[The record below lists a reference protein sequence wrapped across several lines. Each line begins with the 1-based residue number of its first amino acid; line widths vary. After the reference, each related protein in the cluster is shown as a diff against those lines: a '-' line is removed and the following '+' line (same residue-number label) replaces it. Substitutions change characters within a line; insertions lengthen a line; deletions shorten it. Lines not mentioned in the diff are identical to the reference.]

1 MEEKSANSPAVPPS
15 LELPVQRY
23 LGIGSLSGLI
33 ESSRLLVQKFCLLS
47 RSRTQGDPQHPD
59 ELGMA
64 VAAMMMASFTAEV
77 ALKQIHLIA
86 ADQSPVRKHDLAL
99 IVENLPR
106 EARRQLYE
114 QWETVSSPVA
124 DSLGSLWDG
133 TLDRLLET
141 CPGGFEEW
149 RYLYE
154 TRPRN
159 GLPGL
164 LLRLAETAATV
175 AVQLYRQHPEY
186 AQSQRN
192 RRND

>member
-1 MEEKSANSPAVPPS
+1 MREEVENSPAVPLS
-15 LELPVQRY
+15 LEFPVQRY
-23 LGIGSLSGLI
+23 LGVGTLSGLL
-33 ESSRLLVQKFCLLS
+33 ESSRLLVHEFFVLS
-47 RSRTQGDPQHPD
+47 RARTQGNRQHPD

-64 VAAMMMASFTAEV
+64 VAGIMMASFTAEV

-86 ADQSPVRKHDLAL
+86 TDQSPVRKHDLAL
-99 IVENLPR
+99 IVNNLPR

-114 QWETVSSPVA
+114 QWQTVRSPVA
-124 DSLGSLWDG
+124 DDLGSLWDG

-154 TRPRN
+154 TRPQN

-164 LLRLAETAATV
+164 MLRLAETAVTV

-186 AQSQRN
+186 AWLQRE
-192 RRND
+192 RRRD